1 MRKIVL
7 DIQALEDL
15 KWWIQQDKR
24 IALKIMELIE
34 TLPNNPFKGKGKP
47 EMLRFNLSGFWS
59 RRITQEHRL
68 VYEVKDD
75 YIRIVSCRYHYRK
88 S

>member
-1 MRKIVL
+1 MRNILL
-7 DIQALEDL
+7 DIQAIEDL

-24 IALKIMELIE
+24 MALKIMELIE
-34 TLPNNPFKGKGKP
+34 TLPDNPFTGKGKP

-88 S
+88 

>member
-1 MRKIVL
+1 MRNILL
-7 DIQALEDL
+7 DIQAVEDL

-24 IALKIMELIE
+24 IALKTMELIE
-34 TLPNNPFKGKGKP
+34 TLPDNPFTGKGKP

-75 YIRIVSCRYHYRK
+75 YIRVVSCRYHYRK
-88 S
+88 

>member
-1 MRKIVL
+1 MRNILL
-7 DIQALEDL
+7 DIQAIEDL

-24 IALKIMELIE
+24 MALKIMELIE
-34 TLPNNPFKGKGKP
+34 TLPINPFTGKGKP

-88 S
+88 

>member
-1 MRKIVL
+1 MRNILL
-7 DIQALEDL
+7 DIQAIEDL
-15 KWWIQQDKR
+15 KWWIKQDKR

-34 TLPNNPFKGKGKP
+34 TLPNNPFTGKGKP

-68 VYEVKDD
+68 IYEVKDD

-88 S
+88 

>member
-1 MRKIVL
+1 MRNILL
-7 DIQALEDL
+7 DIQAVEDL

-24 IALKIMELIE
+24 IALKTMELIE
-34 TLPNNPFKGKGKP
+34 TLPDNPFKGKGKP

-75 YIRIVSCRYHYRK
+75 YIRVVSCRYHYRK
-88 S
+88 